1 MPDDQQP
8 SAGEPIDAEV
18 VPADDVPAGQVPVEL
33 TPIPVDTGYTTAGVP
48 TFDSVREKIET
59 RFGTAIG
66 SAELAEDTPE
76 GRSVAEQYE
85 KRQEAAAER
94 LKQIRESMNR
104 D

>member
-1 MPDDQQP
+1 MPDEQQS
-8 SAGEPIDAEV
+8 SADEPLDAEI
-18 VPADDVPAGQVPVEL
+18 VPAAPVPPVPTE
-33 TPIPVDTGYTTAGVP
+33 VDTGYTPAGVP

-66 SAELAEDTPE
+66 ATELAEETPE
-76 GRSVAEQYE
+76 GRSVAEQFDA
-85 KRQEAAAER
+85 RQQAAAER